1 MEKYKNL
8 SGKSG
13 IVAFQEGTDYIRVKF
28 LGSDDIYTYSYSSA
42 GVKHIEKMKEMARK
56 GKGLST
62 YISRYVKDKYES

>member
-1 MEKYKNL
+1 MEKYGNL

-13 IVAFQEGTDYIRVKF
+13 IVSFQEGADYIRVKF
-28 LGSDDIYTYSYSSA
+28 LGSDEIYTYSYNSA
-42 GVKHIEKMKEMARK
+42 GAKHIEKMKALARK